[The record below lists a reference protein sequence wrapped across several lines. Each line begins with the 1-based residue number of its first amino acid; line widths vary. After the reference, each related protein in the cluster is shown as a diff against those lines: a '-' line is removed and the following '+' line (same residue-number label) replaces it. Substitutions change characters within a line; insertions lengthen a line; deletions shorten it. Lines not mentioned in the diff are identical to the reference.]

1 MQKIKDFLLNSMG
14 SFGFVIFFLISTL
27 VCILPILMFEL
38 PFGLTIILA
47 LVVEFVL
54 INIPFVFEILYVIG
68 LFGAMAG
75 PQDFIATIYY
85 IVFAIVI
92 GSCIINLIRVFTTK

>member
-68 LFGAMAG
+68 LFGAMAR
-75 PQDFIATIYY
+75 PQDFIAIVYY
-85 IVFAIVI
+85 IVFAVVI
-92 GSCIINLIRVFTTK
+92 GSFVVNLIRACKSK

>member
-1 MQKIKDFLLNSMG
+1 MEKIKDFILNTFG
-14 SFGFVIFFLISTL
+14 GLGFVIYGAF
-27 VCILPILMFEL
+27 LMFLCAFPVLMFDL
-38 PFGLTIILA
+38 PLWLTIILA
-47 LVVEFVL
+47 LFIQFVL
-54 INIPFVFEILYVIG
+54 VNIPFVIEILYVIG